1 MTFNKVVFD
10 IETTMTADK
19 IWCIVC
25 KHGDTYY
32 QFKEDRLHRFAELIK
47 QTEEVIGHNIIG
59 FDIPVVNTIFGYD
72 VFANC
77 KVTDTLVLS
86 RLLNPMIEGG
96 HSLRNWGTKLGQ
108 NKIHFEQFD
117 YFSEDM
123 LTYCRNDV
131 ELTERLYKFLIKK
144 TADFGQSVELEHK
157 VAQIIQKQHE
167 RGFKINVVEAYELQS
182 KFQEDMNDLT
192 TKVRQTFPPMKI
204 EEEFIP
210 KSNNKARGYVKG
222 VPFTKVKYKEFNLG
236 SRQQIAE
243 RLMLLGWKPKKKTD
257 KGHVIVDEKVLSEI
271 HNIPEAKL
279 INRFL
284 MLQKRIAQ
292 VNSWIEGIKEDG
304 RVHGKV
310 ITNGTITGRMSH
322 QSPNMAQIPAVYSP
336 YGKECRALWTVN
348 KGYKLVGVDA
358 SGLEL
363 RMLAHYMNDERY
375 THEVVNGD
383 IHRANQAAAGLESR
397 DKAKT
402 FIYAFIYGAGSKK
415 IGSIIGGSERDGER
429 AKEKFL
435 RATPSLR
442 SLREK
447 VERVAQRRWVRG
459 LDQRKIIIRHPHA
472 ALNTLLQGAGAIVM
486 KYALTLLEEY
496 VIRKQ
501 IKAFPV
507 VNVHDEFQYEVEE
520 SRAEEFGR
528 LAVQSIID
536 AGKQL
541 NVRCPLNGEYKIG
554 NNWSETHSYDSNRHQ
569 AIDF

>member
-96 HSLRNWGTKLGQ
+96 HSLKNWGTKLGQ

-131 ELTERLYKFLIKK
+131 ELTERLYKFLINK
-144 TADFGQSVELEHK
+144 TKDFGMSIELEHK

-167 RGFKINVVEAYELQS
+167 KGFKINVVEAYELQS

-192 TKVRQTFPPMKI
+192 TKVRQTFPPIKI

-363 RMLAHYMNDERY
+363 RMLAHYMNDKDY
-375 THEVVNGD
+375 IYEVVNGD

-402 FIYAFIYGAGSKK
+402 FIYAFIYGAGSAK
-415 IGSIIGGSERDGER
+415 IGSIIGGSTADGER

-486 KYALTLLEEY
+486 KYALTLLEQY
-496 VIRKQ
+496 VINKQ

-536 AGKQL
+536 AGKKL
-541 NVRCPLNGEYKIG
+541 NIRCPLNGEYKIG
-554 NNWSETHSYDSNRHQ
+554 NNWSETH
-569 AIDF
+569 

>member
-32 QFKEDRLHRFAELIK
+32 QFREDKLHRFEDFIK
-47 QTEEVIGHNIIG
+47 QTDEVIGHNILG
-59 FDIPVVNTIFGYD
+59 FDIPVVNKIFGYD
-72 VFANC
+72 LFANC
-77 KVTDTLVLS
+77 KKTDTLILS

-96 HSLRNWGTKLGQ
+96 HSLKNWGTKLGH

-117 YFSEDM
+117 FFTEEM

-131 ELTERLYKFLIKK
+131 ELTERLYKFLITK
-144 TADFGQSVELEHK
+144 TKDFGQSIELEHK
-157 VAQIIQKQHE
+157 VAEIIQKQHDT
-167 RGFKINVVEAYELQS
+167 GFKINVIDAYELQC

-192 TKVRQTFPPMKI
+192 TKVRETFPPLKV
-204 EEEFIP
+204 ETEFIP

-243 RLMLLGWKPKKKTD
+243 RLVMLGWKPKKKTD
-257 KGHVIVDEKVLSEI
+257 KGHIIVDEKVLSEI

-279 INRFL
+279 INRYL

-292 VNSWIEGIKEDG
+292 VSSWIEAIKEDG

-363 RMLAHYMNDERY
+363 RMLAHYMNDKDY

-383 IHRANQAAAGLESR
+383 IHTTNQIAAGLASR
-397 DKAKT
+397 DESKT

-429 AKEKFL
+429 IKEKFL

-442 SLREK
+442 HLREK
-447 VERVAQRRWVRG
+447 VERIAQRRWVRG
-459 LDQRKIIIRHPHA
+459 LDQRKIIIRYPHA
-472 ALNTLLQGAGAIVM
+472 ALNTLLQGAGATVM

-520 SRAEEFGR
+520 NRADEFGK
-528 LAVQSIID
+528 LAVQSIVD

-554 NNWSETHSYDSNRHQ
+554 NNWSETH
-569 AIDF
+569 

>member
-144 TADFGQSVELEHK
+144 TTDFGQSVELEHK

-243 RLMLLGWKPKKKTD
+243 RLMLLGWKPKKKTY

-554 NNWSETHSYDSNRHQ
+554 NNWSETH
-569 AIDF
+569 

>member
-47 QTEEVIGHNIIG
+47 QTDEVIGHNIIG

-86 RLLNPMIEGG
+86 RLLNPMIDGG

-131 ELTERLYKFLIKK
+131 ELTERLYKFLSSK
-144 TADFGQSVELEHK
+144 TKDFGQSIELEHR

-192 TKVRQTFPPMKI
+192 TKVRQTFPPLKI

-210 KSNNKARGYVKG
+210 KSNNKSRGYVKG
-222 VPFTKVKYKEFNLG
+222 VPFIKVKYKEFNLG

-243 RLMLLGWKPKKKTD
+243 RLVMLGWKPKKKTD
-257 KGHVIVDEKVLSEI
+257 KGHIIVDEKVLSQI

-279 INRFL
+279 INRYL

-292 VNSWIEGIKEDG
+292 VNSWIEAIKEDG

-363 RMLAHYMNDERY
+363 RMLAHYMNDKDY
-375 THEVVNGD
+375 IHEVVNGD
-383 IHRANQAAAGLESR
+383 IHTTNQVAAGLGSR
-397 DKAKT
+397 DESKT

-429 AKEKFL
+429 TKEKFL

-486 KYALTLLEEY
+486 KCALTLLENY
-496 VIRKQ
+496 VINKR

-520 SRAEEFGR
+520 SKAEEFGR

-554 NNWSETHSYDSNRHQ
+554 NNWSETH
-569 AIDF
+569 

>member
-144 TADFGQSVELEHK
+144 TTDFGQSVELEHK

-375 THEVVNGD
+375 TYEVVNGD

-554 NNWSETHSYDSNRHQ
+554 NNWSETH
-569 AIDF
+569 

>member
-96 HSLRNWGTKLGQ
+96 HSLKNWGTKLGQ

-117 YFSEDM
+117 FFSEDM

-131 ELTERLYKFLIKK
+131 ELTERLYKFLINK
-144 TADFGQSVELEHK
+144 TKDFGMSIELEHK

-182 KFQEDMNDLT
+182 KFQEDMNNLT
-192 TKVRQTFPPMKI
+192 SKVRETFPPLKI

-243 RLMLLGWKPKKKTD
+243 RLVMLGWKPKKKTD
-257 KGHVIVDEKVLSEI
+257 KGHIIVDEKVLSEI

-279 INRFL
+279 INRYL

-292 VNSWIEGIKEDG
+292 VNSWIEAIKEDG

-363 RMLAHYMNDERY
+363 RMLAHYMNDKDY
-375 THEVVNGD
+375 IYEVVNGD
-383 IHRANQAAAGLESR
+383 IHTANQNAAGLESR

-429 AKEKFL
+429 TKEKFL

-486 KYALTLLEEY
+486 KYALTILEQY
-496 VIRKQ
+496 VINKR

-554 NNWSETHSYDSNRHQ
+554 NNWSETH
-569 AIDF
+569 

>member
-1 MTFNKVVFD
+1 MTFNKVIFD

-32 QFKEDRLHRFAELIK
+32 QFREDKLHRFEDFIK
-47 QTEEVIGHNIIG
+47 QTDEVIGHNIIG
-59 FDIPVVNTIFGYD
+59 FDIPVVNKIFGYD
-72 VFANC
+72 LFANC
-77 KVTDTLVLS
+77 KKTDTLVLS

-96 HSLRNWGTKLGQ
+96 HSLKNWGTKLGH

-117 YFSEDM
+117 FFTEEM

-131 ELTERLYKFLIKK
+131 ELTERLYKFLITK
-144 TADFGQSVELEHK
+144 TKDFGQSIELEHK
-157 VAQIIQKQHE
+157 VAEIIQKQHD
-167 RGFKINVVEAYELQS
+167 RGFKINVIDAYELQC

-192 TKVRQTFPPMKI
+192 SKVRETFPPLKV
-204 EEEFIP
+204 ETEFIP

-243 RLMLLGWKPKKKTD
+243 RLVMLGWKPKKKTD
-257 KGHVIVDEKVLSEI
+257 KGHIIVDEKVLSEI

-279 INRFL
+279 INRYL

-292 VNSWIEGIKEDG
+292 VSSWIEAIKEDG

-363 RMLAHYMNDERY
+363 RMLAHYMNDKDY
-375 THEVVNGD
+375 IHEVVNGD
-383 IHRANQAAAGLESR
+383 IHTTNQVAAGLESR
-397 DKAKT
+397 DESKT

-429 AKEKFL
+429 IKEKFL

-442 SLREK
+442 HLREK
-447 VERVAQRRWVRG
+447 VERIAQRRWVRG
-459 LDQRKIIIRHPHA
+459 LDQRKIIIRYPHA
-472 ALNTLLQGAGAIVM
+472 ALNTLLQGAGATVM

-496 VIRKQ
+496 VINKQ

-520 SRAEEFGR
+520 GRVNEFGR

-554 NNWSETHSYDSNRHQ
+554 NNWSETH
-569 AIDF
+569 

>member
-131 ELTERLYKFLIKK
+131 ELTERLYKFLINK
-144 TADFGQSVELEHK
+144 TKDFGMSIELEHK

-363 RMLAHYMNDERY
+363 RMLAHYMNDKDY
-375 THEVVNGD
+375 IYEVVNGD

-402 FIYAFIYGAGSKK
+402 FIYAFIYGAGSAK
-415 IGSIIGGSERDGER
+415 IGSIIGGSTADGER

-447 VERVAQRRWVRG
+447 VERIASRRWVRG

-486 KYALTLLEEY
+486 KYALTLLEQY
-496 VIRKQ
+496 VINKQ

-536 AGKQL
+536 AGKKL
-541 NVRCPLNGEYKIG
+541 NIRCPLNGEYKIG
-554 NNWSETHSYDSNRHQ
+554 NNWSETH
-569 AIDF
+569 

>member
-1 MTFNKVVFD
+1 MTFNKVIFD

-25 KHGDTYY
+25 KHNDTYY
-32 QFKEDRLHRFAELIK
+32 QFREDNLHRFEEFIK
-47 QTEEVIGHNIIG
+47 QTEEVIGHNILG
-59 FDIPVVNTIFGYD
+59 FDIPVVNKIFGYD
-72 VFANC
+72 LFANC
-77 KVTDTLVLS
+77 KKTDTLVLS

-96 HSLRNWGTKLGQ
+96 HSLRNWGTKLGH

-117 YFSEDM
+117 FFTEEM

-131 ELTERLYKFLIKK
+131 ELTERLYKFLIAK
-144 TADFGQSVELEHK
+144 TKDFGQSIELEHK
-157 VAQIIQKQHE
+157 VAEIIQKQHDT
-167 RGFKINVVEAYELQS
+167 GFKINIIDAYELQC

-192 TKVRQTFPPMKI
+192 TKVRQTFPPLKI
-204 EEEFIP
+204 ETEFIP

-222 VPFTKVKYKEFNLG
+222 VPFIKVKYKEFNLG

-257 KGHVIVDEKVLSEI
+257 KGHVIVDEKVLSQI

-292 VNSWIEGIKEDG
+292 VSSWIEAIKEDG

-363 RMLAHYMNDERY
+363 RMLAHYMNDKDY

-383 IHRANQAAAGLESR
+383 IHTTNQIAAGLASR
-397 DKAKT
+397 DESKT

-429 AKEKFL
+429 VKEKFL

-447 VERVAQRRWVRG
+447 VERIASRRWVRG
-459 LDQRKIIIRHPHA
+459 LDQRKIIIRYPHA
-472 ALNTLLQGAGAIVM
+472 ALNTLLQGAGATVM

-496 VIRKQ
+496 VKIKQ
-501 IKAFPV
+501 IKALPV

-520 SRAEEFGR
+520 KRADEFGM
-528 LAVQSIID
+528 LAVQSIVD

-541 NVRCPLNGEYKIG
+541 NVRCPLNGKYKIG
-554 NNWSETHSYDSNRHQ
+554 NNWSETH
-569 AIDF
+569 

>member
-1 MTFNKVVFD
+1 MTFNKVIFD

-32 QFKEDRLHRFAELIK
+32 QFREDKLHRFEEFIK
-47 QTEEVIGHNIIG
+47 QTDEVIGHNIIG
-59 FDIPVVNTIFGYD
+59 FDIPVVNKIFGYD
-72 VFANC
+72 LFANC
-77 KVTDTLVLS
+77 KKTDTLVLS

-96 HSLRNWGTKLGQ
+96 HSLKNWGTKLGH
-108 NKIHFEQFD
+108 NKIDFEQFD
-117 YFSEDM
+117 FFSEEM

-131 ELTERLYKFLIKK
+131 ELTERLYNFLITK
-144 TADFGQSVELEHK
+144 TKDFGQSIELEHK
-157 VAQIIQKQHE
+157 VAEIIQKQHD
-167 RGFKINVVEAYELQS
+167 RGFKINVIDAYELQC

-192 TKVRQTFPPMKI
+192 SKVRETFPPLKI
-204 EEEFIP
+204 ETEFIP

-243 RLMLLGWKPKKKTD
+243 RLVMLGWKPKKKTD
-257 KGHVIVDEKVLSEI
+257 KGHIIVDEKVLSEI

-279 INRFL
+279 INRYL

-292 VNSWIEGIKEDG
+292 VSSWIEAIKEDG

-363 RMLAHYMNDERY
+363 RMLAHYMNDKDY
-375 THEVVNGD
+375 IHEVVNGD
-383 IHRANQAAAGLESR
+383 IHTTNQVAAGLGSR
-397 DKAKT
+397 DESKT

-429 AKEKFL
+429 IKEKFL

-442 SLREK
+442 HLREK
-447 VERVAQRRWVRG
+447 VERIAQRRWVRG
-459 LDQRKIIIRHPHA
+459 LDQRKIIIRYPHA
-472 ALNTLLQGAGAIVM
+472 ALNTLLQGAGATVM

-520 SRAEEFGR
+520 GRANEFGR

-554 NNWSETHSYDSNRHQ
+554 NNWSETH
-569 AIDF
+569 

>member
-1 MTFNKVVFD
+1 MTFNKVIFD

-32 QFKEDRLHRFAELIK
+32 QFREDKLHRFEDFIK
-47 QTEEVIGHNIIG
+47 QTDEVIGHNILG
-59 FDIPVVNTIFGYD
+59 FDIPVVNKIFGYD
-72 VFANC
+72 LFANC
-77 KVTDTLVLS
+77 KKTDTLILS

-96 HSLRNWGTKLGQ
+96 HSLKNWGTKLGH

-117 YFSEDM
+117 FFTEEM

-131 ELTERLYKFLIKK
+131 ELTERLYKFLITK
-144 TADFGQSVELEHK
+144 TKDFGKSIELEHK
-157 VAQIIQKQHE
+157 VAEIIQKQHD
-167 RGFKINVVEAYELQS
+167 RGFKINVIDAYELQC

-192 TKVRQTFPPMKI
+192 SKVRETFPPLKV
-204 EEEFIP
+204 ETEFIP

-222 VPFTKVKYKEFNLG
+222 VLFTKVKYKEFNLG

-243 RLMLLGWKPKKKTD
+243 RLVMLGWKPKKKTD
-257 KGHVIVDEKVLSEI
+257 KGHIIVDEKVLSEI

-279 INRFL
+279 INRYL

-292 VNSWIEGIKEDG
+292 VSSWIEAIKEDG

-363 RMLAHYMNDERY
+363 RMLAHYMNDKDY
-375 THEVVNGD
+375 IHEVVNGD
-383 IHRANQAAAGLESR
+383 IHTTNQVAAGLGSR
-397 DKAKT
+397 DESKT

-429 AKEKFL
+429 IKEKFL

-442 SLREK
+442 FLREK
-447 VERVAQRRWVRG
+447 VERIAQRRWVRG
-459 LDQRKIIIRHPHA
+459 LDQRKIIIRYPHA
-472 ALNTLLQGAGAIVM
+472 ALNTLLQGAGATVM

-520 SRAEEFGR
+520 DRADEFGK
-528 LAVQSIID
+528 LAVQSIIN

-554 NNWSETHSYDSNRHQ
+554 NNWSETH
-569 AIDF
+569 

>member
-47 QTEEVIGHNIIG
+47 QTDEVIGHNIIG

-72 VFANC
+72 LFANC

-86 RLLNPMIEGG
+86 RLLNPMIDGG

-131 ELTERLYKFLIKK
+131 ELTERLYKFLISK
-144 TADFGQSVELEHK
+144 TKDFGQSIELEHR

-192 TKVRQTFPPMKI
+192 TKVRQTFPPLKI

-222 VPFTKVKYKEFNLG
+222 VPFIKVKYKEFNLG

-243 RLMLLGWKPKKKTD
+243 RLVMLGWKPKKKTD
-257 KGHVIVDEKVLSEI
+257 KGHIIVDEKVLSQI

-279 INRFL
+279 INRYL

-292 VNSWIEGIKEDG
+292 VNSWIEAIKEDG

-363 RMLAHYMNDERY
+363 RMLAHYMNDKDY

-383 IHRANQAAAGLESR
+383 IHTANQTAAGLESR

-486 KYALTLLEEY
+486 KCALTLLENY
-496 VIRKQ
+496 VINKR

-520 SRAEEFGR
+520 SKAEEFGR

-554 NNWSETHSYDSNRHQ
+554 NNWSETH
-569 AIDF
+569 

>member
-96 HSLRNWGTKLGQ
+96 HSLKNWGTKLGQ

-117 YFSEDM
+117 FFSEDM

-131 ELTERLYKFLIKK
+131 ELTERLYKFLSKK
-144 TADFGQSVELEHK
+144 TEDFGQSVELEHK

-182 KFQEDMNDLT
+182 KFQEDMNNLT
-192 TKVRQTFPPMKI
+192 SKVRETFPPLKI

-243 RLMLLGWKPKKKTD
+243 RLVMLGWKPKKKTD
-257 KGHVIVDEKVLSEI
+257 KGHIIVDEKVLSEI

-279 INRFL
+279 INRYL

-292 VNSWIEGIKEDG
+292 VNSWIEAIKEDG

-363 RMLAHYMNDERY
+363 RMLAHYMNDKDY
-375 THEVVNGD
+375 IHEVVNGD
-383 IHRANQAAAGLESR
+383 IHTANQNAAGLESR

-486 KYALTLLEEY
+486 KYALTILEQY
-496 VIRKQ
+496 VINKQ

-507 VNVHDEFQYEVEE
+507 VNVHDEFQYEVEQ

-554 NNWSETHSYDSNRHQ
+554 NNWSETH
-569 AIDF
+569 

>member
-96 HSLRNWGTKLGQ
+96 HSLKNWGTKLGQ
-108 NKIHFEQFD
+108 NKINFEQFD
-117 YFSEDM
+117 FFSEDM

-131 ELTERLYKFLIKK
+131 ELTERLYKFLINK
-144 TADFGQSVELEHK
+144 TKDFGMSIKLEHK

-182 KFQEDMNDLT
+182 KFQEDMNNLT
-192 TKVRQTFPPMKI
+192 SKVRETFPPLKI

-243 RLMLLGWKPKKKTD
+243 RLVMLGWKPKKKTD
-257 KGHVIVDEKVLSEI
+257 KGHIIVDEKVLSEI

-279 INRFL
+279 INRYL

-292 VNSWIEGIKEDG
+292 VNSWIEAIKEDG

-363 RMLAHYMNDERY
+363 RMLAHYMNDKDY
-375 THEVVNGD
+375 IYEVVNGD
-383 IHRANQAAAGLESR
+383 IHTANQNAAGLESR

-429 AKEKFL
+429 TKEKFL

-486 KYALTLLEEY
+486 KYALTILEQY
-496 VIRKQ
+496 VINKQ

-554 NNWSETHSYDSNRHQ
+554 NNWSETH
-569 AIDF
+569 

>member
-96 HSLRNWGTKLGQ
+96 HSLKNWGTKLGQ

-131 ELTERLYKFLIKK
+131 ELTERLYKFLINK
-144 TADFGQSVELEHK
+144 TKDFGLSIELEHK

-192 TKVRQTFPPMKI
+192 TKVRQTFPPLKI

-257 KGHVIVDEKVLSEI
+257 KGHVIVDEKVLSQI

-279 INRFL
+279 INRYL

-292 VNSWIEGIKEDG
+292 VNSWIEAIKEDG

-363 RMLAHYMNDERY
+363 RMLAHYMNDKDY

-383 IHRANQAAAGLESR
+383 IHTTNQIAAGLASR
-397 DKAKT
+397 DESKT

-459 LDQRKIIIRHPHA
+459 LDQRKIIIRYPHA

-554 NNWSETHSYDSNRHQ
+554 NNWSETH
-569 AIDF
+569 

>member
-32 QFKEDRLHRFAELIK
+32 QFREDKLHRFEEFIK
-47 QTEEVIGHNIIG
+47 QTDEVIGHNIIG
-59 FDIPVVNTIFGYD
+59 FDIPVVNKIFGYNL
-72 VFANC
+72 FANC
-77 KVTDTLVLS
+77 KKTDTLILS

-96 HSLRNWGTKLGQ
+96 HSLKNWGAKLGH

-117 YFSEDM
+117 FFTEEM

-131 ELTERLYKFLIKK
+131 ELTEKLYKFLSTK
-144 TADFGQSVELEHK
+144 TKDFGQSIELEHK
-157 VAQIIQKQHE
+157 VAEIIQKQHE
-167 RGFKINVVEAYELQS
+167 RGFKINVIDAYELQC

-192 TKVRQTFPPMKI
+192 SKVRETFPPLKV
-204 EEEFIP
+204 ETEFIP

-243 RLMLLGWKPKKKTD
+243 RLVMLGWKPKKKTD
-257 KGHVIVDEKVLSEI
+257 KGHIIVDEKVLSEI

-279 INRFL
+279 INRYL

-292 VNSWIEGIKEDG
+292 VSSWIEAIKEDG

-363 RMLAHYMNDERY
+363 RMLAHYMNDKDY
-375 THEVVNGD
+375 IHEVVNGD
-383 IHRANQAAAGLESR
+383 IHTTNQVAAGLGSR
-397 DKAKT
+397 DESKT

-429 AKEKFL
+429 IKEKFL

-442 SLREK
+442 YLREK
-447 VERVAQRRWVRG
+447 VERIAQRRWVRG
-459 LDQRKIIIRHPHA
+459 LDQRKIIIRYPHA
-472 ALNTLLQGAGAIVM
+472 ALNTLLQGAGATVM

-520 SRAEEFGR
+520 GRADEFGK
-528 LAVQSIID
+528 LAVQSIIN

-554 NNWSETHSYDSNRHQ
+554 NNWSETH
-569 AIDF
+569 

>member
-1 MTFNKVVFD
+1 
-10 IETTMTADK
+10 MTADK

-47 QTEEVIGHNIIG
+47 QTDEVIGHNIIG
-59 FDIPVVNTIFGYD
+59 FDIPVVNKIFGYD
-72 VFANC
+72 VFENC

-96 HSLRNWGTKLGQ
+96 HSLKNWGTKLGQ

-131 ELTERLYKFLIKK
+131 ELTERLYKFLINK
-144 TADFGQSVELEHK
+144 TKDFGMSIELEHK

-257 KGHVIVDEKVLSEI
+257 KGHGIVDEKVLSEI

-363 RMLAHYMNDERY
+363 RMLAHYMNDKDY

-383 IHRANQAAAGLESR
+383 IHTTNQIAAGLASR
-397 DKAKT
+397 DESKT

-429 AKEKFL
+429 IKEKFL

-447 VERVAQRRWVRG
+447 VERIASRRWVRG
-459 LDQRKIIIRHPHA
+459 LDQRKIIIRYPHA
-472 ALNTLLQGAGAIVM
+472 ALNTLLQGAGATVM

-496 VIRKQ
+496 VKIKQ
-501 IKAFPV
+501 IKALPV

-520 SRAEEFGR
+520 KRADEFGI
-528 LAVQSIID
+528 LAVQSIVD

-541 NVRCPLNGEYKIG
+541 NVRCPLNGKYKIG
-554 NNWSETHSYDSNRHQ
+554 NNWSETH
-569 AIDF
+569 

>member
-1 MTFNKVVFD
+1 MTFKQVVFD
-10 IETTMTADK
+10 IETTMGADK
-19 IWCIVC
+19 VWCIVC

-32 QFKEDRLHRFAELIK
+32 QFKDGSNLHRFEEFAK
-47 QTEEVIGHNIIG
+47 QTEEFIGHNIIG
-59 FDIPVVNTIFGYD
+59 FDVPVLNKFFGHDIFK
-72 VFANC
+72 NC
-77 KVTDTLVLS
+77 KLTDTLILS
-86 RLLNPMIEGG
+86 RLFNPMIDGG

-108 NKIHFEQFD
+108 NKIEFEQFD
-117 YFSEDM
+117 FLTEDM

-131 ELTERLYKFLIKK
+131 ALTERLYNFLIKK
-144 TADFGQSVELEHK
+144 MTDFGESIELEHK
-157 VAQIIQKQHE
+157 TATIIQKQHE
-167 RGFKINVVEAYELQS
+167 LGFKLDIVEAYGLQS
-182 KFQEDMNDLT
+182 LFQEEMNRLT
-192 TKVRQTFPPMKI
+192 TEVRKSFPPLKI

-222 VPFTKVKYKEFNLG
+222 VPFTKVSFKEFNLG

-257 KGHVIVDEKVLSEI
+257 KGHVIVDEKVLSQI

-292 VNSWIEGIKEDG
+292 VSSWIEAVREDG
-304 RVHGKV
+304 RVHGRV

-322 QSPNMAQIPAVYSP
+322 QSPNMAQVPAVYSP
-336 YGKECRALWTVN
+336 YGTECRALWVVN

-358 SGLEL
+358 SGIEL
-363 RMLAHYMNDERY
+363 RMLAHYMNDKEY
-375 THEVVNGD
+375 IHEVVNGD
-383 IHRANQAAAGLESR
+383 IHTTNQIAAGLESR

-402 FIYAFIYGAGSKK
+402 FIYAFIYGAGSAKL
-415 IGSIIGGSERDGER
+415 GSIIGGSTADGER

-447 VERVAQRRWVRG
+447 VERVAERRYVKG
-459 LDQRKIIIRHPHA
+459 LDGRKIIIRHTHA

-486 KYALTLLEEY
+486 KKALTLLDEY
-496 VIRKQ
+496 VNVKQ

-520 SRAEEFGR
+520 SRVNEFGK

-536 AGKQL
+536 AGKL
-541 NVRCPLNGEYKIG
+541 LKVRCPLNGEYKIG
-554 NNWSETHSYDSNRHQ
+554 NNWSETH
-569 AIDF
+569 

>member
-1 MTFNKVVFD
+1 MTFKQVVFD
-10 IETTMTADK
+10 IETTMGADK
-19 IWCIVC
+19 VWCIVC

-32 QFKEDRLHRFAELIK
+32 QFKDGSNLHRFEEFAK
-47 QTEEVIGHNIIG
+47 QTEEFIGHNIIG
-59 FDIPVVNTIFGYD
+59 FDVPVLNKFFGHDIFK
-72 VFANC
+72 NC
-77 KVTDTLVLS
+77 KLTDTLILS
-86 RLLNPMIEGG
+86 RLFNPMIDGG

-108 NKIHFEQFD
+108 NKIEFEQFD
-117 YFSEDM
+117 FLTEDM

-131 ELTERLYKFLIKK
+131 ALTERLYNFLIKK
-144 TADFGQSVELEHK
+144 MTDFGESIELEHK
-157 VAQIIQKQHE
+157 TATIIQKQHE
-167 RGFKINVVEAYELQS
+167 LGFKLDIVEAYGLQS
-182 KFQEDMNDLT
+182 LFQEEMNRLT
-192 TKVRQTFPPMKI
+192 TEVRKSFPPLKI

-222 VPFTKVKYKEFNLG
+222 VPFTKVSFKEFNLG

-257 KGHVIVDEKVLSEI
+257 KGHVIVDEKVLSQI

-292 VNSWIEGIKEDG
+292 VSSWIEAVREDG
-304 RVHGKV
+304 RVHGRV

-322 QSPNMAQIPAVYSP
+322 QSPNMAQVPAVYSP
-336 YGKECRALWTVN
+336 YGTECRALWVVN

-358 SGLEL
+358 SGIEL
-363 RMLAHYMNDERY
+363 RMLAHYMNDKEY
-375 THEVVNGD
+375 IHEVVNGD
-383 IHRANQAAAGLESR
+383 IHTTNQIAAGLESR

-402 FIYAFIYGAGSKK
+402 FIYAFIYGAGSTKL
-415 IGSIIGGSERDGER
+415 GSIIGGSTADGER

-447 VERVAQRRWVRG
+447 VERVAERRYVKG
-459 LDQRKIIIRHPHA
+459 LDGRKIIIRHPHA

-486 KYALTLLEEY
+486 KKALTLLDEY
-496 VIRKQ
+496 VNVKQ

-520 SRAEEFGR
+520 SRVNEFGK

-536 AGKQL
+536 AGKL
-541 NVRCPLNGEYKIG
+541 LKVRCPLNGEYKIG
-554 NNWSETHSYDSNRHQ
+554 NNWSETH
-569 AIDF
+569 

>member
-1 MTFNKVVFD
+1 MTFNKVIFD

-32 QFKEDRLHRFAELIK
+32 QFREDKLHRFEDFIK
-47 QTEEVIGHNIIG
+47 QTDEVIGHNILG
-59 FDIPVVNTIFGYD
+59 FDIPVVNKIFGYD
-72 VFANC
+72 LFANC
-77 KVTDTLVLS
+77 KKTDTLILS

-96 HSLRNWGTKLGQ
+96 HSLKNWGTKLGH

-117 YFSEDM
+117 FFTEEM

-131 ELTERLYKFLIKK
+131 ELTERLYKFLITK
-144 TADFGQSVELEHK
+144 TKDFGQSVELEHK
-157 VAQIIQKQHE
+157 VAEIIQKQHDK
-167 RGFKINVVEAYELQS
+167 GFKINVIDAYELQC

-192 TKVRQTFPPMKI
+192 TKVRQTFPPLKI
-204 EEEFIP
+204 ETEFIP

-243 RLMLLGWKPKKKTD
+243 RLVMLGWKPKKKTD
-257 KGHVIVDEKVLSEI
+257 KGHIIVDEKVLSEI

-279 INRFL
+279 INRYL

-292 VNSWIEGIKEDG
+292 VSSWIEAIKEDG

-363 RMLAHYMNDERY
+363 RMLAHYMNDKDY

-383 IHRANQAAAGLESR
+383 IHTTNQVAAGLGSR
-397 DKAKT
+397 DESKT

-429 AKEKFL
+429 IKEKFL

-442 SLREK
+442 HLREK
-447 VERVAQRRWVRG
+447 VERIAQRRWVRG
-459 LDQRKIIIRHPHA
+459 LDQRKIIIRYPHA
-472 ALNTLLQGAGAIVM
+472 ALNTLLQGAGATVM
-486 KYALTLLEEY
+486 KYALTLLDEY
-496 VIRKQ
+496 VKIKQ

-520 SRAEEFGR
+520 KRADEFGR
-528 LAVQSIID
+528 LAVQSIVD

-541 NVRCPLNGEYKIG
+541 NVRCPLNGKYKIG
-554 NNWSETHSYDSNRHQ
+554 NNWSETH
-569 AIDF
+569 

>member
-1 MTFNKVVFD
+1 
-10 IETTMTADK
+10 
-19 IWCIVC
+19 
-25 KHGDTYY
+25 
-32 QFKEDRLHRFAELIK
+32 
-47 QTEEVIGHNIIG
+47 
-59 FDIPVVNTIFGYD
+59 
-72 VFANC
+72 
-77 KVTDTLVLS
+77 
-86 RLLNPMIEGG
+86 
-96 HSLRNWGTKLGQ
+96 
-108 NKIHFEQFD
+108 
-117 YFSEDM
+117 M

-131 ELTERLYKFLIKK
+131 ELTERLYKFLINK
-144 TADFGQSVELEHK
+144 TKDFGQSIELEHK
-157 VAQIIQKQHE
+157 VAEIIQKQHD
-167 RGFKINVVEAYELQS
+167 RGFKINVIDAYELQC

-192 TKVRQTFPPMKI
+192 SKVRETFPPLKV
-204 EEEFIP
+204 ETEFIP

-243 RLMLLGWKPKKKTD
+243 RLVMLGWKPKKKTD
-257 KGHVIVDEKVLSEI
+257 KGHIIVDEKVLSEI

-279 INRFL
+279 INRYL

-292 VNSWIEGIKEDG
+292 VSSWIEAIKEDG

-363 RMLAHYMNDERY
+363 RMLAHYMNDKDY
-375 THEVVNGD
+375 IHEVVNGD
-383 IHRANQAAAGLESR
+383 IHTTNQVAAGLGSR
-397 DKAKT
+397 DESKT

-429 AKEKFL
+429 IKEKFL

-442 SLREK
+442 HLREK
-447 VERVAQRRWVRG
+447 VERIAQRRWVRG
-459 LDQRKIIIRHPHA
+459 LDQRKIIIRYPHA
-472 ALNTLLQGAGAIVM
+472 ALNTLLQGAGATVM

-520 SRAEEFGR
+520 GRADEFGK
-528 LAVQSIID
+528 LAVQSIIN

-554 NNWSETHSYDSNRHQ
+554 NNWSETH
-569 AIDF
+569 

>member
-1 MTFNKVVFD
+1 
-10 IETTMTADK
+10 
-19 IWCIVC
+19 
-25 KHGDTYY
+25 
-32 QFKEDRLHRFAELIK
+32 
-47 QTEEVIGHNIIG
+47 
-59 FDIPVVNTIFGYD
+59 
-72 VFANC
+72 
-77 KVTDTLVLS
+77 
-86 RLLNPMIEGG
+86 
-96 HSLRNWGTKLGQ
+96 
-108 NKIHFEQFD
+108 
-117 YFSEDM
+117 
-123 LTYCRNDV
+123 
-131 ELTERLYKFLIKK
+131 
-144 TADFGQSVELEHK
+144 
-157 VAQIIQKQHE
+157 
-167 RGFKINVVEAYELQS
+167 
-182 KFQEDMNDLT
+182 
-192 TKVRQTFPPMKI
+192 MKI

-554 NNWSETHSYDSNRHQ
+554 NNWSETH
-569 AIDF
+569 

>member
-1 MTFNKVVFD
+1 MTFNKIVFD

-144 TADFGQSVELEHK
+144 TADFGKSVELEHK

-375 THEVVNGD
+375 TYEVVNGD

-554 NNWSETHSYDSNRHQ
+554 NNWSETH
-569 AIDF
+569 

>member
-47 QTEEVIGHNIIG
+47 QTDEVIGHNIIG

-96 HSLRNWGTKLGQ
+96 HSLKNWGTKLGQ

-131 ELTERLYKFLIKK
+131 ELTERLYKFLINK
-144 TADFGQSVELEHK
+144 TKDFGMSIELEHK

-363 RMLAHYMNDERY
+363 RMLAHYMNDKDY
-375 THEVVNGD
+375 IYEVVNGD

-402 FIYAFIYGAGSKK
+402 FIYAFIYGAGSAK
-415 IGSIIGGSERDGER
+415 IGSIIGGSTADGER

-486 KYALTLLEEY
+486 KYALTLLEQY
-496 VIRKQ
+496 VINKQ

-536 AGKQL
+536 AGKKL
-541 NVRCPLNGEYKIG
+541 NIRCPLNGEYKIG
-554 NNWSETHSYDSNRHQ
+554 NNWSETH
-569 AIDF
+569 

>member
-47 QTEEVIGHNIIG
+47 QTDEVIGHNIIG

-86 RLLNPMIEGG
+86 RLLNPMIDGG

-131 ELTERLYKFLIKK
+131 ELTERLYKFLINK
-144 TADFGQSVELEHK
+144 TKDFGMSIELEHK

-210 KSNNKARGYVKG
+210 KSNNKSRGYVKG
-222 VPFTKVKYKEFNLG
+222 VPFIKVKYKEFNLG

-243 RLMLLGWKPKKKTD
+243 RLVMLGWKPKKKTD
-257 KGHVIVDEKVLSEI
+257 KGHIIVDEKVLSQI

-279 INRFL
+279 INRYL

-292 VNSWIEGIKEDG
+292 VNSWIEAIKEDG

-363 RMLAHYMNDERY
+363 RMLAHYMNDKDY

-383 IHRANQAAAGLESR
+383 IHTANKIAAGLESR

-486 KYALTLLEEY
+486 KCALTLLENY
-496 VIRKQ
+496 VINKR

-520 SRAEEFGR
+520 NKAEEFGR

-554 NNWSETHSYDSNRHQ
+554 NNWSETH
-569 AIDF
+569 